1 MNEKKWI
8 ECQRLVRNK
17 GALAQ
22 EIQQQVSTTV
32 NTALAELC
40 RSAVDLVADFP
51 HAFCGISLRLIISV
65 MPVKFILTVMNGLL
79 A

>member
-1 MNEKKWI
+1 MRKKWI
-8 ECQRLVRNK
+8 ECQRLVRIK

-32 NTALAELC
+32 NTAVAELC

-51 HAFCGISLRLIISV
+51 HAFCGISLLRLIISV
-65 MPVKFILTVMNGLL
+65 MPVKSILTVMNGLL

>member
-1 MNEKKWI
+1 MSEKEIWI

-32 NTALAELC
+32 NTAVAELC
-40 RSAVDLVADFP
+40 RSAVDLVTDFP
-51 HAFCGISLRLIISV
+51 HAFPLPWC
-65 MPVKFILTVMNGLL
+65 ILFVLQVQSPTHNHPLVL
-79 A
+79 